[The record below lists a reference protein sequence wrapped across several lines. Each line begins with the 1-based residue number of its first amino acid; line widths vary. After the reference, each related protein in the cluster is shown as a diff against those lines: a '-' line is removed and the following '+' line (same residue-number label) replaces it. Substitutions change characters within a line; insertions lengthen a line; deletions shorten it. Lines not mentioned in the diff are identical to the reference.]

1 MWNRTIRR
9 KAVAALSLLAMAAIA
24 LSACGGSDGP
34 TAGAD
39 RATADRQRVFE
50 SFAARAGSA
59 AYSVYPD
66 GVSGLLPNVKYVD
79 TNPVRKPPVRLSDPI
94 IVGRVESVEDGQ
106 ALTWPDESAWE
117 RDHPGEPYKDTPTV
131 LPFDDKQAMIR
142 TLLIKVSVQERIDP
156 GPKPEVVA
164 VEVVFDGNLDIGVA
178 RSGLESLGTVLLFLV
193 EGDLFQQEKD
203 IFRIAYD
210 GEMLATV
217 GGSGQVR
224 FPAMGERDSQFR
236 GGVNTLSDLRR
247 AARAEERFIEVD
259 M

>member
-1 MWNRTIRR
+1 MWNRAVRR
-9 KAVAALSLLAMAAIA
+9 RAVAALSPLAMAAIA
-24 LSACGGSDGP
+24 LSACGGSDGSI
-34 TAGAD
+34 AAS
-39 RATADRQRVFE
+39 DRQYVFE
-50 SFAARAGSA
+50 SFATRADSA

-66 GVSGLLPNVKYVD
+66 GVSGLLPNVKYID

-142 TLLIKVSVQERIDP
+142 TLLITVSVQERIDP
-156 GPKPEVVA
+156 GPKPEVVP